1 VTFLVATNRLGPS
14 NLTYLRG
21 CTQNGLILYLKSVY
35 KNRKPF
41 RSLCIQNQVMST
53 LLKDRVWVMLSEV
66 AKRGIY
72 PLHASRLGVYR
83 MPVELTE
90 RSAITNVLNE
100 LKSSGFKTETF
111 ADRIYVTN
119 KWTENG
125 TDSITRKNLSAD
137 LLITVEIVTGEV
149 VDIIYQI
156 KPIEF
161 FGDHYWVKDYRKK
174 ADDNAKIIIDT
185 IIRNTTIGDKM
196 ISHYQKSQKISLED
210 AIKKLEDLTPLAKN
224 PKSRSATALQQQQKP
239 AASLSAPA
247 SPTQLEQP
255 VPPSIPATVAG
266 GGGSTTISLT
276 GSGTSYSKIDG
287 PIDSSFKTKRQPA
300 GTFQG
305 IKVWG
310 PVDPPGQLG
319 IWGEEVCVDFD
330 ICVADGACIEAC
342 PVNVYEWL
350 ETPGH
355 PASEKKPFMIREKD
369 CIFCMACEN
378 VCPPQCVKI
387 FQKG

>member
-1 VTFLVATNRLGPS
+1 
-14 NLTYLRG
+14 
-21 CTQNGLILYLKSVY
+21 
-35 KNRKPF
+35 
-41 RSLCIQNQVMST
+41 MST

-72 PLHASRLGVYR
+72 PLHASRLGVFR
-83 MPVELTE
+83 MPVEITE
-90 RSAITNVLNE
+90 RSAISSIIND
-100 LKSSGFKTETF
+100 LKSSGFKIDTF
-111 ADRIYVTN
+111 ADRVYVTY
-119 KWTENG
+119 KWTEDG
-125 TDSITRKNLSAD
+125 TDPITNEKLSAD
-137 LLITVEIVTGEV
+137 LHVTVEIVTGEV

-161 FGDHYWVKDYRKK
+161 FGDPYWVKNYRKK
-174 ADDNAKIIIDT
+174 ADDNAKMVIDT
-185 IIRNTTIGDKM
+185 IIRNSIIGDKL
-196 ISHYQKSQKISLED
+196 ISHYQKSEKISIEA
-210 AIKKLEDLTPLAKN
+210 AIKKLEGLTPLAKN
-224 PKSRSATALQQQQKP
+224 PKARSPALSTQQQQQQQQTP
-239 AASLSAPA
+239 ATAAASV
-247 SPTQLEQP
+247 SPQVSKP
-255 VPPSIPATVAG
+255 VAPSIPAAAANAG
-266 GGGSTTISLT
+266 GGGGGGNTTISLT
-276 GSGTSYSKIDG
+276 GTGTNYSKVDG
-287 PIDSSFKTKRQPA
+287 PIDPSFKSKRQEV

-319 IWGEEVCVDFD
+319 IWGSEVCVDFD
-330 ICVADGACIEAC
+330 ICIADGACIEAC

>member
-1 VTFLVATNRLGPS
+1 MYPS
-14 NLTYLRG
+14 
-21 CTQNGLILYLKSVY
+21 
-35 KNRKPF
+35 
-41 RSLCIQNQVMST
+41 QVMST
-53 LLKDRVWVMLSEV
+53 LLRDRVWVMLSEV

-72 PLHASRLGVYR
+72 PLHASRLGVFR
-83 MPVELTE
+83 MPVEITE
-90 RSAITNVLNE
+90 RSAITNILNE
-100 LKSSGFKTETF
+100 LKSTGYKTETF
-111 ADRIYVTN
+111 ADRIYVTY
-119 KWTENG
+119 KWTERG
-125 TDSITRKNLSAD
+125 SDAITGQSLSAD
-137 LLITVEIVTGEV
+137 LWIMVEVVTGEV

-174 ADDNAKIIIDT
+174 ADDNAKMVIDT
-185 IIRNTTIGDKM
+185 IIRNTTIGDKL

-210 AIKKLEDLTPLAKN
+210 AIKKLEQLTPLAKN
-224 PKSRSATALQQQQKP
+224 PKSRSAAALQQPQQQQKP
-239 AASLSAPA
+239 AAPSQSTP
-247 SPTQLEQP
+247 QLEQP
-255 VPPSIPATVAG
+255 MAQRVPAAAATTTG
-266 GGGSTTISLT
+266 GGGGGSSTTISLT
-276 GSGTSYSKIDG
+276 GSGTNYSKMEG
-287 PIDSSFKTKRQPA
+287 PIDPSFKTKRQPV

-319 IWGEEVCVDFD
+319 IWGTEVCVDFD
-330 ICVADGACIEAC
+330 ICIADGACIEAC